1 MSIWVPILV
10 MVLGICLLG
19 PLVSGIN
26 YARRQHRQE
35 TTTLNAETY
44 SERMRSELN
53 KGLTVT
59 NTLEQILISEEGQIN
74 DFDTIAKNLM
84 PDYIQCIEL
93 ALDGVITQV
102 YPESERV
109 NLNIF
114 ESADSAETAEYSRDS
129 DKVIA
134 QEPFVLAQVSNAV
147 ERGIEIL
154 NPAYISKED
163 GESPKLWGFTVTVT
177 KAPKIFENSIE
188 ALTRFGYNYRLS
200 VKSKTTNDEWRGV
213 CCSGA
218 ELTDPI
224 SKTFDFGCNEW
235 KLEVVPAADLK
246 PKLIGITVNTR
257 APLRRSGA

>member
-1 MSIWVPILV
+1 MSIWIPILV

-19 PLVSGIN
+19 PLVCGIN

-35 TTTLNAETY
+35 ITTLNAETY
-44 SERMRSELN
+44 SERMRSELS

-59 NTLEQILISEEGQIN
+59 NTLEQILISEKGQIN

-84 PDYIQCIEL
+84 SDYIQCIEL
-93 ALDGVITQV
+93 A
-102 YPESERV
+102 
-109 NLNIF
+109 
-114 ESADSAETAEYSRDS
+114 
-129 DKVIA
+129 
-134 QEPFVLAQVSNAV
+134 QVSNAV
-147 ERGIEIL
+147 DRGIEIL

-163 GESPKLWGFTVTVT
+163 GESPKFWGFTVTVT

-213 CCSGA
+213 CCSGV
-218 ELTDPI
+218 ELIDPI

-257 APLRRSGA
+257 ATPASKRCLTLTILRK